1 MAVVASLIGDSPVM
15 LWSLSS
21 RDRVQRQLNS
31 LNVPIIDPANTT
43 SSQASHRLLVRCDY
57 LYELRGFKAL
67 LQKDAF
73 LLMDDQG
80 QQLTAALVPVEQ
92 ADAVLQVMTQ
102 QFEQKLSGAGEP
114 LLQGLPSELPRGGRD
129 QLGSY
134 DSKLRRADLPMLEPL
149 SAERSGYLEDQLY
162 GNSYKGVTD
171 LVTKWLWPQLAK
183 RLVRFCARR
192 AITPN
197 QVTWVSLLLTLVAG
211 YLFYLGFFG
220 WGLLAAWIMT
230 LLDTVDGKLARVR
243 VEASKLGHLFDHGI
257 DLVSPPFW
265 YLLWAMGLAHWGLGA
280 NLPLIASLIFSGY
293 IAGRLAELAFQK
305 ICGGSLFAWRPFDSW
320 FRLVTARRNPCLII
334 LTTALLLGSPW
345 VGLWGVIVW
354 TLGTTLVL
362 WVRLA
367 QALEARRHLGKQLP
381 SWLEE
386 PDAEDKYPRSYPVF
400 SGTQGA
406 YKA

>member
-31 LNVPIIDPANTT
+31 LNISIIDPADTAPH
-43 SSQASHRLLVRCDY
+43 ASHRLLVRCDF

-67 LQKDAF
+67 LNKDAF

-80 QQLTAALVPVEQ
+80 QELAAALIPTEQ
-92 ADAVLQVMTQ
+92 VDTVMRVMRE
-102 QFEQKLSGAGEP
+102 QFEQKTSGGGAS
-114 LLQGLPSELPRGGRD
+114 LLERLPSDIPRGERE
-129 QLGSY
+129 QLGVY

-149 SAERSGYLEDQLY
+149 SEERRQYLEDQLY
-162 GNSYKGVTD
+162 GNSYKGITD
-171 LVTKWLWPQLAK
+171 LVTKWVWPRPAK
-183 RLVRFCARR
+183 RLVQVCARR

-197 QVTWVSLLLTLVAG
+197 QVTWVSFVLTLVAG
-211 YLFYLGFFG
+211 YLFYLGFLG
-220 WGLLAAWIMT
+220 WGLLAAWVMT

-265 YLLWAMGLAHWGLGA
+265 YLLWAMGLSQWGVEA
-280 NLPLIASLIFSGY
+280 NLSLIAALIFSGY

-305 ICGGSLFAWRPFDSW
+305 LCGGSMFAWRPFDSW

-334 LTTALLLGSPW
+334 LTIALVLSAPW
-345 VGLWGVIVW
+345 VGLWGVIAW

-386 PDAEDKYPRSYPVF
+386 PDAQEKYRRSYPVF

-406 YKA
+406 YNA

>member
-1 MAVVASLIGDSPVM
+1 MAVVASLIGDSPVK

-21 RDRVQRQLNS
+21 RDRVKRQLSS
-31 LNVPIIDPANTT
+31 LGVPLVDSTNHAP
-43 SSQASHRLLVRCDY
+43 QASHQLLVRCDF

-80 QQLTAALVPVEQ
+80 LELAAALVPAEQ
-92 ADAVLQVMTQ
+92 AEAVRQVMTQ
-102 QFEQKLSGAGEP
+102 QFEQKNSEAGE
-114 LLQGLPSELPRGGRD
+114 LLLESLPSELPRRGRE
-129 QLGSY
+129 QLGVY

-149 SAERSGYLEDQLY
+149 SPEREQYLEDQLY

-197 QVTWVSLLLTLVAG
+197 QVTLVSFVLVLVTG
-211 YLFYLGFFG
+211 YLFYLGYFG

-265 YLLWAMGLAHWGLGA
+265 YLLWAMGLAHWGLDVK
-280 NLPLIASLIFSGY
+280 LSLIAILLFPGY

-320 FRLVTARRNPCLII
+320 FRLITARRNPCLII
-334 LTTALLLGSPW
+334 LTTALFLSSPS

-386 PDAEDKYPRSYPVF
+386 PDASDRYPHSYPVF

-406 YKA
+406 YKS

>member
-1 MAVVASLIGDSPVM
+1 MTVVASLIGDSPVI

-21 RDRVQRQLNS
+21 RDRLKRQL
-31 LNVPIIDPANTT
+31 
-43 SSQASHRLLVRCDY
+43 SSVDISIVDSTETEPQASHQLLVRCDF
-57 LYELRGFKAL
+57 LYELRSFKAL
-67 LQKDAF
+67 LQKDSF
-73 LLMDDQG
+73 FLMDNQG
-80 QQLTAALVPVEQ
+80 QELAAALVPTEQ
-92 ADAVLQVMTQ
+92 AETVQRVMVQ
-102 QFEQKLSGAGEP
+102 QLEQKTSGQEES
-114 LLQGLPSELPRGGRD
+114 LLQNLPADIPRGGRE
-129 QLGSY
+129 QLGAY
-134 DSKLRRADLPMLEPL
+134 DSKLRRADLPILEPL
-149 SAERSGYLEDQLY
+149 SPERSQYLEDQLY
-162 GNSYKGVTD
+162 GNSYKGITD

-197 QVTWVSLLLTLVAG
+197 QVTGVSFALTLVAG
-211 YLFYLGFFG
+211 YLFYLGLFG
-220 WGLLAAWIMT
+220 WGLLAAWVMT

-265 YLLWAMGLAHWGLGA
+265 YLLWAMGLAHWGLNA
-280 NLPLIASLIFSGY
+280 NLPLVTTLIFSGY
-293 IAGRLAELAFQK
+293 IAGRLEELAFQK
-305 ICGGSLFAWRPFDSW
+305 ICGGSVFAWRPFDSW

-334 LTTALLLGSPW
+334 LTTALLLSSPW

-354 TLGTTLVL
+354 TLGTTGVL

-386 PDAEDKYPRSYPVF
+386 PDAEDKYPQSYPVF

-406 YKA
+406 YKS

>member
-15 LWSLSS
+15 LWALSS

-31 LNVPIIDPANTT
+31 LNISIIDPASTAAH
-43 SSQASHRLLVRCDY
+43 ASHRLLVRCDF

-67 LQKDAF
+67 LEKDAF

-80 QQLTAALVPVEQ
+80 RELAAALVPAEQ
-92 ADAVLQVMTQ
+92 AGAVAQIMSQ
-102 QFEQKLSGAGEP
+102 QFEQKKTGTSKSP
-114 LLQGLPSELPRGGRD
+114 LEDLPSDIPRGGRE
-129 QLGSY
+129 QLGVY

-149 SAERSGYLEDQLY
+149 THERRQYLEDQLY
-162 GNSYKGVTD
+162 GNSYKGITD

-183 RLVRFCARR
+183 RLVRFCAGR

-197 QVTWVSLLLTLVAG
+197 QVTWVSLALTLVAG
-211 YLFYLGFFG
+211 YLFYLGHFG

-265 YLLWAMGLAHWGLGA
+265 YLLWAMGLTHWGLEA
-280 NLPLIASLIFSGY
+280 NLSLIATLIFSGY

-345 VGLWGVIVW
+345 IGLWGVIVW
-354 TLGTTLVL
+354 TLLTTLVL

-386 PDAEDKYPRSYPVF
+386 PDAGETYPRSYPVF

-406 YKA
+406 YKS